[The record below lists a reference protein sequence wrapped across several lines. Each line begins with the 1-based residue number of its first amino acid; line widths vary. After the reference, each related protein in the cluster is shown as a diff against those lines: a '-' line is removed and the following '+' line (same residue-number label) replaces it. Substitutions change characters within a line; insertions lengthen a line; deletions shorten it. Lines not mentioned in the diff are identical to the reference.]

1 LDRDAREFAM
11 NDEKKPKR
19 GAQDSRKPPPPPG
32 SDQKDKPVR
41 DTREDPTPNPGG
53 SAADRRP
60 SKRP

>member
-1 LDRDAREFAM
+1 M
-11 NDEKKPKR
+11 NNEKKPKR